1 MRFVLD
7 TLLGLEDGVAFEG
20 RSVGAKGIITGELI
34 FNTSITGYQETITDP
49 SYLGQLIV
57 FTFPHI
63 GNTGIN
69 NTDVE
74 SQRVYASGAIVRS
87 LSTFQSGVRLMCSLY
102 KKVRKAGMVVVSG
115 VNTRLLTQTLRT
127 RGVIK
132 GCVITS
138 RNANQLVVDVA
149 RASIDIST
157 RDLSKEAFNGKS
169 VSWQPNRSCLEHKY
183 KVIVL
188 NFGLKLSILRSL
200 MDRNC
205 RAYVVSAYVNSKDIL
220 NLAVDGIVLSNGPG
234 SPSINPDI
242 VSNVKKI
249 IRCRAPML
257 GICFGHQVTSLSLGV
272 KTNRLRLG
280 HHGTNHPVKDLN
292 SGSVVTTSQNH
303 SFTIEPASLNDA
315 FRISHISL
323 FDESIQGLETYN
335 HLTLSFQG
343 HPEACAGPKD
353 IEYLFDAFI
362 AVFNSV
368 V

>member
-7 TLLGLEDGVAFEG
+7 AVLGLEDGAVLQG

-34 FNTSITGYQETITDP
+34 FNTSITGYQEIITDP

-63 GNTGIN
+63 GNSGIN

-74 SQRVYASGAIVRS
+74 SQRAYASGIIVRS
-87 LSTFQSGVRLMCSLY
+87 FSAFQSGVRIMSSLY
-102 KKVRKAGMVVVSG
+102 KKLRKTGMVALSG
-115 VNTRLLTQTLRT
+115 VNTRLLTQLLRT

-132 GCVITS
+132 GCAITS
-138 RNANQLVVDVA
+138 RNANQIAVDVA
-149 RASIDIST
+149 RVSIDIST
-157 RDLSKEAFNGKS
+157 RDLAKETFNGNS
-169 VSWQPNRSCLEHKY
+169 VVWHSKRNCLEHKH

-188 NFGLKLSILRSL
+188 NFGLKFSILRCL
-200 MDRNC
+200 MDRSC
-205 RAYVVSAYVNSKDIL
+205 IVYVVSAYVNCKDIL

-242 VSNVKKI
+242 ISNVKKLI
-249 IRCRAPML
+249 HSRIPML
-257 GICFGHQVTSLSLGV
+257 GICFGHQVTSLSLGA
-272 KTNRLRLG
+272 KTKRLRFG

-292 SGSVVTTSQNH
+292 SGAVVTTAQNH

-323 FDESIQGLETYN
+323 FDESVQGLETYTY
-335 HLTLSFQG
+335 LTLSFQG

-362 AVFNSV
+362 TVVNSV
-368 V
+368 E

>member
-1 MRFVLD
+1 MRYVLD
-7 TLLGLEDGVAFEG
+7 TLLGLENGSIYQG
-20 RSVGAKGIITGELI
+20 RSAGAKGITTGELV
-34 FNTSITGYQETITDP
+34 FNTSITGYQEAITDP

-74 SQRVYASGAIVRS
+74 SQRIYTSGVIVRS

-115 VNTRLLTQTLRT
+115 INTRLLTQTLRT

-132 GCVITS
+132 GCAITS
-138 RNANQLVVDVA
+138 RNAKQLVVDVA
-149 RASIDIST
+149 RVSIDIAT
-157 RDLSKEAFNGKS
+157 RDLSKETFNDKS
-169 VSWQPNRSCLEHKY
+169 VVWQPNINCLEHKY

-200 MDRNC
+200 MDRQC
-205 RAYVVSAYVNSKDIL
+205 RTYVVSAYVNSKDIL

-234 SPSINPDI
+234 SPSINPNI
-242 VSNVKKI
+242 VSNIKKI
-249 IRCRAPML
+249 IRCRTPML
-257 GICFGHQVTSLSLGV
+257 GICFGHQVVSLSLGV

-280 HHGTNHPVKDLN
+280 HHGTNHPVKDL
-292 SGSVVTTSQNH
+292 SIGAVVTTSQNH
-303 SFTIEPASLNDA
+303 SFTIEPTSLNDA

-323 FDESIQGLETYN
+323 FDESVQGLESYMQ
-335 HLTLSFQG
+335 LTLSFQG
-343 HPEACAGPKD
+343 HPEANAGPKD